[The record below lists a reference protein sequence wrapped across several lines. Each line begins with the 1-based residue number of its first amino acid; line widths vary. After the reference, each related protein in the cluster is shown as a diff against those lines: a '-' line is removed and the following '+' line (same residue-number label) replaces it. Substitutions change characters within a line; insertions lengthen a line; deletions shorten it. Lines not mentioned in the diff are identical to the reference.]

1 MVSFNLDQLFRPA
14 VCADR
19 WKQDGPVP
27 GFLNSVIEENVKMN
41 KCLPSA
47 LS

>member
-1 MVSFNLDQLFRPA
+1 MVSFNLDQFFRPA

-19 WKQDGPVP
+19 WQQDGLVP
-27 GFLNSVIEENVKMN
+27 AFLNSVIEENVKTS